1 MGLSS
6 LLGGVLNGDILL
18 SLTTALGSNA
28 NDSLLFEGLQ
38 GTFGF
43 SARLNRGA
51 PLVLRL
57 LAVLVLRRGIGRSI
71 EAFFPGC
78 VAGAGVWTGNCSV
91 ERIEC
96 GGTGGAGREPR
107 PAAGKAFADG
117 SCGTDDA
124 CDSCTD
130 LGGDLGDTMVTN
142 GGLEVGEIGLVE
154 LGRWIKADL
163 GRSFRGVTGGPTALL
178 RCCDSW

>member
-1 MGLSS
+1 M
-6 LLGGVLNGDILL
+6 LNGDTLL

-28 NDSLLFEGLQ
+28 KDSLLFEDLQ

-43 SARLNRGA
+43 SARLNRGG
-51 PLVLRL
+51 PLTR
-57 LAVLVLRRGIGRSI
+57 AVLMLLFVLLFMLLSRMGTGRST
-71 EAFFPGC
+71 EAFLPGSA
-78 VAGAGVWTGNCSV
+78 AGAGVWTGNCSA

-96 GGTGGAGREPR
+96 GGTGGAGREPS
-107 PAAGKAFADG
+107 PLAGEAFADG

-124 CDSCTD
+124 CDKFTD
-130 LGGDLGDTMVTN
+130 FGGDLGDIMVTSR
-142 GGLEVGEIGLVE
+142 GLEVGEVGLAE

-178 RCCDSW
+178 RC

>member
-1 MGLSS
+1 MVLSS

-18 SLTTALGSNA
+18 SLTTVLGSNA
-28 NDSLLFEGLQ
+28 NDSLLFDGLQ

-43 SARLNRGA
+43 SARLNRGG
-51 PLVLRL
+51 PLTRVVLML
-57 LAVLVLRRGIGRSI
+57 LAVLFLRMGIGGSTNN
-71 EAFFPGC
+71 FFPSSA
-78 VAGAGVWTGNCSV
+78 AGVGVWTGSFSV

-96 GGTGGAGREPR
+96 GGTGGAGREPSP
-107 PAAGKAFADG
+107 PAGEAFADG

-124 CDSCTD
+124 CDNCTD

-142 GGLEVGEIGLVE
+142 GGLEFGEVGLAE

-163 GRSFRGVTGGPTALL
+163 GRSFLGVTGGPTALL
-178 RCCDSW
+178 RC

>member
-6 LLGGVLNGDILL
+6 LLGGVLNGEILL
-18 SLTTALGSNA
+18 SLTTAPGSNA
-28 NDSLLFEGLQ
+28 NGSLLLGGLQ

-43 SARLNRGA
+43 SARLNRGG
-51 PLVLRL
+51 PLTRVLLML
-57 LAVLVLRRGIGRSI
+57 LAVLFLRMDIGRST
-71 EAFFPGC
+71 EAFFSSG
-78 VAGAGVWTGNCSV
+78 VAGAGVWIGNCSV

-96 GGTGGAGREPR
+96 GGTGGAGREPS
-107 PAAGKAFADG
+107 PPAGKAFADG
-117 SCGTDDA
+117 NCGTDDA
-124 CDSCTD
+124 CDNCTD

-142 GGLEVGEIGLVE
+142 GGLAVGEVGLVE

-178 RCCDSW
+178 RC